1 MPSGS
6 VLPTLFTASELFWVG
21 KICVHFVH
29 RHATVKHVNSLD
41 MNVLKKHVLYAPNY
55 MFYLHNYTT
64 TYYYTYYYTLFLC
77 RLVQNTPSLHKLL
90 HFCTNLHVFREGV
103 SWWGRRG

>member
-1 MPSGS
+1 MPSPGS
-6 VLPTLFTASELFWVG
+6 VLPTLKYPSYMQRVG

-77 RLVQNTPSLHKLL
+77 NFCQNYITLHK
-90 HFCTNLHVFREGV
+90 FCPFWQNLHVFC
-103 SWWGRRG
+103 RRAERG